1 MAITIEKHVELS
13 SYTTM
18 GVSSMAQYL
27 ARINSVESLIEALNW
42 AKKNKVAVL
51 VLGGGSN
58 VLLPSYFEGLVLLI
72 GLKKKVIIHE
82 DEHSVELLIG
92 AGENWHEF
100 VEWTVEKG
108 WIGLENLAL
117 IPGSVGA
124 APIQNIGAYG
134 VEVEEY
140 ITSVQYLNTETLD
153 LIWIDRDKCDFE
165 YRNSIFKKELKTK
178 AIITEVQFKL
188 PKNTQLRTDYESLR
202 YFFSQKG
209 IHNPSQ
215 QQIFD
220 AVIQVRQSRLP
231 DIQTLGSCGSFF
243 KNPLLPP
250 EQIVRLSTRFPD
262 IKAYPMPSGY
272 TKVAAGWLIEKAVG
286 KGFRKGQVSTYE
298 QQALVIVHHGGA
310 SGDEICEFASLI
322 HSKVL
327 EMFEISLE
335 AEVQIITVNGKD
347 I

>member
-1 MAITIEKHVELS
+1 MAITIEKQVELS

-18 GVSSMAQYL
+18 GVSAKAQYV
-27 ARINSVESLIEALNW
+27 ARINSVGALVEALNW
-42 AKKNKVAVL
+42 AKNNKVGIL

-58 VLLPSYFEGLVLLI
+58 VLLPRYFEGLVLLV
-72 GLKKKVIIHE
+72 GLKKKDIIHE
-82 DEHSVELLIG
+82 DEYSVELLIG
-92 AGENWHEF
+92 AGENWHEM

-140 ITSVQYLNTETLD
+140 ITSVQYLHVETLD
-153 LIWIDRDKCDFE
+153 LIWIDRDKCNFA
-165 YRNSIFKKELKTK
+165 YRNSIFKDELKNK

-188 PKNTQLRTDYESLR
+188 PKNAQLRTDYESLG
-202 YFFSQKG
+202 YFFSQHG

-215 QQIFD
+215 QQLFD

-231 DIQTLGSCGSFF
+231 DIQTQGSCGSFF
-243 KNPLLPP
+243 KNPLLPS
-250 EQIVRLSTRFPD
+250 EQIDRLSTRFPD
-262 IKAYPMPSGY
+262 IKTYPMPGGY
-272 TKVAAGWLIEKAVG
+272 TKVAAGWLIDKAVG
-286 KGFRKGQVSTYE
+286 KGFRKGQVGTYE
-298 QQALVIVHHGGA
+298 QQALVIVNHGGA

-327 EMFEISLE
+327 EMFKISLE
-335 AEVQIITVNGKD
+335 AEVQIISKNSKD

>member
-27 ARINSVESLIEALNW
+27 ARINSVEALVEALNW

-72 GLKKKVIIHE
+72 ELHRKRIIHE
-82 DEHSVELLIG
+82 DDHSVELLIG
-92 AGENWHEF
+92 AGENWHEL

-140 ITSVQYLNTETLD
+140 INKVQYFNVE
-153 LIWIDRDKCDFE
+153 
-165 YRNSIFKKELKTK
+165 SI
-178 AIITEVQFKL
+178 
-188 PKNTQLRTDYESLR
+188 RTY
-202 YFFSQKG
+202 
-209 IHNPSQ
+209 
-215 QQIFD
+215 
-220 AVIQVRQSRLP
+220 
-231 DIQTLGSCGSFF
+231 
-243 KNPLLPP
+243 
-250 EQIVRLSTRFPD
+250 
-262 IKAYPMPSGY
+262 
-272 TKVAAGWLIEKAVG
+272 VG
-286 KGFRKGQVSTYE
+286 
-298 QQALVIVHHGGA
+298 
-310 SGDEICEFASLI
+310 
-322 HSKVL
+322 
-327 EMFEISLE
+327 
-335 AEVQIITVNGKD
+335 
-347 I
+347 